1 MEGLTNQVEELILV
15 KNALM
20 GDTIDRKRR
29 RSKAEF
35 ESFFF
40 FNLFIYL
47 AVPGLSCNTLD
58 LSCGIVG
65 SSLRPR
71 MEPEPPTL
79 GV

>member
-40 FNLFIYL
+40 F
-47 AVPGLSCNTLD
+47 
-58 LSCGIVG
+58 
-65 SSLRPR
+65 
-71 MEPEPPTL
+71 
-79 GV
+79 

>member
-15 KNALM
+15 NNALM

-40 FNLFIYL
+40 LIYSFIWLCRVLVATHWIL
-47 AVPGLSCNTLD
+47 AVAL
-58 LSCGIVG
+58 
-65 SSLRPR
+65 
-71 MEPEPPTL
+71 
-79 GV
+79 

>member
-40 FNLFIYL
+40 LIYSFIWLCRVLVATHWIL
-47 AVPGLSCNTLD
+47 AVAL
-58 LSCGIVG
+58 
-65 SSLRPR
+65 
-71 MEPEPPTL
+71 
-79 GV
+79 